1 MAIDQERFLKCRS
14 EFLQSLKIHNIS
26 NDDAMLLCAS
36 ALNEC
41 LAGTQYSVSIMLV
54 PVVFKNFPPQTEE
67 NKSPLSAGGDN
78 IRIESPLEG
87 DFLHE
92 IHRLVSCFYPN
103 GR

>member
-41 LAGTQYSVSIMLV
+41 LAGTQYSVSIKALELCVHAMSE
-54 PVVFKNFPPQTEE
+54 FMAEE
-67 NKSPLSAGGDN
+67 H
-78 IRIESPLEG
+78 
-87 DFLHE
+87 FTVTVQLHDKVE
-92 IHRLVSCFYPN
+92 LTGSTWLPE
-103 GR
+103 